1 MVTTNRVLIN
11 CASAGS
17 GGALTYVR
25 NLIPRLVVN
34 LRDKRNVSVVVLI
47 RRSHLEWMSEIRN
60 DAEFIVVPELPSYV
74 RVIWEHIKIG
84 GIVGKRQID
93 VVFTPYQIA
102 PIFRS
107 AINIVMLRNMEPFKF
122 TEYKG
127 TIRNRLRNYLLRG
140 KTLSVLRNANRVIG
154 VSQFVCDF
162 MVRNSFVIPGSVVRI
177 YHGKDTNYNRAVGTS
192 DAQVLSQMGIDSR
205 YIFTSGSLFPY
216 RKCEDV
222 ISALQLLQDKGITLV
237 VAGGGNDAR
246 YEKSLRNQIHELGL
260 ERRVLLLGHVAQSK
274 MVVLYRNSAVFVTA
288 SECEACPNIA
298 IEALSSGCSILSS
311 NVMPLP
317 EIFQDSAEYFEPGDL
332 RGMAEKMDILLSL
345 PKTFN
350 EHAIVRSNEFSW
362 DRCALET
369 GDEILSH
376 IPCEE
381 SDV

>member
-1 MVTTNRVLIN
+1 MLIN

-34 LRDKRNVSVVVLI
+34 LISKREISVVVLV
-47 RRSHLEWMSEIRN
+47 RRSQLEWMRDIRK
-60 DAEFIVVPELPSYV
+60 DAKFIVVPELPGYV
-74 RVIWEHIKIG
+74 RVIWEHITIG
-84 GIVGKRQID
+84 RIVRERQID

-102 PIFRS
+102 PIFRR
-107 AINIVMLRNMEPFKF
+107 AVNIVMLRNMEPFKF

-127 TIRNRLRNYLLRG
+127 TIRNRLRNYSLRA
-140 KTLSVLRNANRVIG
+140 KTLSVLRNANRVVG

-162 MVRNSFVIPGSVVRI
+162 MVRNSLVRQRSVVRI
-177 YHGKDTNYNRAVGTS
+177 YHGKDTNYNPVVEPGDTHI
-192 DAQVLSQMGIDSR
+192 LSQMGIDSR

-222 ISALQLLQDKGITLV
+222 ISAFQLLQDKGITLV

-246 YEKSLRNQIHELGL
+246 YEKYLRKQIHELGL
-260 ERRVLLLGHVAQSK
+260 ESRVHLLGHVSQSR

-332 RGMAEKMDILLSL
+332 RGIAEKMEIMLSL
-345 PKTFN
+345 PKTVN
-350 EHAIVRSNEFSW
+350 ERAIVRSNKFSW

-369 GDEILSH
+369 CDEILSH